1 MKMKKWR
8 VSLDRPGSGWT
19 TIIEADSKAQAMAI
33 AWMQYREN
41 PDTAYE
47 VSDRDILSQAL
58 VELDREHQSAMD
70 KLLEKHNDKVNKLM
84 RDQAKERAR
93 LILA

>member
-1 MKMKKWR
+1 MKKWR
-8 VSLDRPGSGWT
+8 VSLDRPGAGWT
-19 TIIEADSKAQAMAI
+19 TIVEADSKDTAMVI
-33 AWMQYREN
+33 ASWRYREN

-84 RDQAKERAR
+84 RDQVKERAR
-93 LILA
+93 LIFA

>member
-1 MKMKKWR
+1 MKKWR

-19 TIIEADSKAQAMAI
+19 TIIEADSKDTAMVI
-33 AWMQYREN
+33 ATWRYREN

-47 VSDRDILSQAL
+47 VSDQDILSQSL

-70 KLLEKHNDKVNKLM
+70 KLLEKHNDKINKLM

>member
-1 MKMKKWR
+1 MKKWR
-8 VSLDRPGSGWT
+8 VSLDRPGAGWT
-19 TIIEADSKAQAMAI
+19 TIVEADSKDTAMVI
-33 AWMQYREN
+33 ASWRYREN

-84 RDQAKERAR
+84 RDQAKERER
-93 LILA
+93 IILA

>member
-1 MKMKKWR
+1 MKKWR
-8 VSLDRPGSGWT
+8 VSLDRPGAGWT
-19 TIIEADSKAQAMAI
+19 PIVEADSKDTAMVI
-33 AWMQYREN
+33 ASWRYREN

-70 KLLEKHNDKVNKLM
+70 KLLEKHNDKINKLM